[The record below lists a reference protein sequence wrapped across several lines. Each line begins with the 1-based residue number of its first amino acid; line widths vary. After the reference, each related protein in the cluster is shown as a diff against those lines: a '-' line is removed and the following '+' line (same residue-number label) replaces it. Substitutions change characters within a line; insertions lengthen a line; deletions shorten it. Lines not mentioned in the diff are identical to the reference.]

1 MKLRSRDLLELA
13 VCYGLILA
21 VIWTANPAQR
31 VLFWIALAWI
41 VITTLKRLP
50 DIGTLGLR
58 FSGMRCSL
66 WALGAV
72 LVFAGVLLAIA
83 SRRHTLHPLHGHAP
97 VASHIIGYVL
107 WAFEQ
112 QFILQDYF
120 LLRILRIVPSER
132 LAVIAAAVL
141 FSTAHL
147 PSPILIPA
155 TLAWGLVSCAVF
167 LRCRNLYALGLAHG
181 ILGLSIAISLPDTVT
196 HHMMV
201 GLGYLRYHQ

>member
-1 MKLRSRDLLELA
+1 MNPRCRDFLELA
-13 VCYGLILA
+13 ICYGLVLA
-21 VIWTANPAQR
+21 VIWTPNPAQR

-41 VITTLKRLP
+41 LTTTLMRLP
-50 DIGTLGLR
+50 DSGTLGLR
-58 FSGMRCSL
+58 LAGLRCSL
-66 WALGAV
+66 WMLVAV
-72 LVFAGVLLAIA
+72 LLFAGSLLLVANYLK
-83 SRRHTLHPLHGHAP
+83 TLHALHGPAP
-97 VASHIIGYVL
+97 IPSHVIGYVL